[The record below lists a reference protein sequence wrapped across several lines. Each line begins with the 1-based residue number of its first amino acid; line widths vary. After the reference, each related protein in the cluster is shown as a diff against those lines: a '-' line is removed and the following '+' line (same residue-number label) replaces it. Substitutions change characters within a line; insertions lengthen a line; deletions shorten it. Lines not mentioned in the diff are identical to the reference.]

1 MFYVIFYVMYYAN
14 VYVNTYLIS
23 CKLTQTMNY
32 DDDWFQINMKIFN
45 SRLYN
50 E

>member
-1 MFYVIFYVMYYAN
+1 MYYAN

-32 DDDWFQINMKIFN
+32 DDWFQINMKIFN

-50 E
+50 D